1 MTNSN
6 HQQDD
11 FSSIRNQGLQA
22 IRGFAAIS
30 VMLFHGSQI
39 IKEHTG
45 YSEPE
50 VLFNQGYLGVDIFFV
65 LSGFIIAYTRAKKK
79 EQALIFLSKRI
90 SRIFPSYW
98 IATSLLILGYTLF
111 PQHDQPFKTDSSII
125 LGSFMLLPQPRYV
138 LGVAWTLYYEMIFY
152 TWCSITRDLSSMW
165 TSGLAWSGLILGALA
180 FDVKTSLYWVNSL
193 LNPVILEF
201 FLGFITARAFCNLS
215 LSSNQGRII
224 MFLGFLSLSITV
236 LATKLLHIYPPETNA
251 QDTTRIIFFGLPS
264 AIIVFGAAY
273 WNNHRVG
280 LLSRIG
286 DSSYSLYLIHGT
298 IISTMMIILE
308 RFQLKT
314 IAFKNEFLSGTTSAA
329 IFMATIL
336 AAFLFANLLERPS
349 SRMARRVILKHL
361 L

>member
-1 MTNSN
+1 M
-6 HQQDD
+6 
-11 FSSIRNQGLQA
+11 RNQGLQA

-50 VLFNQGYLGVDIFFV
+50 VLFKQGYLGVDIFFV
-65 LSGFIIAYTRAKKK
+65 LSGFIIACTRTKKK

-111 PQHDQPFKTDSSII
+111 PQHDQPFKSDSSIV
-125 LGSFMLLPQPRYV
+125 LGSFLLLPQPRYV

-165 TSGLAWSGLILGALA
+165 TSGLVWSGLILGALT
-180 FDVKTSLYWVNSL
+180 FDVEASLYSVNSL

-201 FLGFITARAFCNLS
+201 FLGFIAARAFYNLS
-215 LSSNQGRII
+215 LSSKQARII
-224 MFLGFLSLSITV
+224 IFFGLLCLSISV
-236 LATKLLHIYPPETNA
+236 LITKFLQIQPPETNA
-251 QDTTRIIFFGLPS
+251 QDMTRIIFFGFPS
-264 AIIVFGAAY
+264 TLIVLGAAFLDS
-273 WNNHRVG
+273 HRVG

-298 IISTMMIILE
+298 TISTMMIVLE
-308 RFQLKT
+308 RFSLKA
-314 IAFKNEFLSGTTSAA
+314 IAFKNIFLSATTSSL
-329 IFMATIL
+329 IFIATIIV
-336 AAFLFANLLERPS
+336 AFVFSNLLERPT
-349 SRMARRVILKHL
+349 SRIARRIILKHSL
-361 L
+361 